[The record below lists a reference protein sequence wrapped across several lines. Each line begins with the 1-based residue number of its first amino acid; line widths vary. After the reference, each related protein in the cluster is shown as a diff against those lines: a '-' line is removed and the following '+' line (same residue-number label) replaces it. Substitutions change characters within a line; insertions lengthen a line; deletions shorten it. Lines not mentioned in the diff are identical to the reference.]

1 MPYVIE
7 FKGLTCGY
15 GDKIVLRDIEL
26 SIGRGQFF
34 GIIGPNGS
42 GKTTMLKAITRL
54 VKPTRGDVFLEGVDM
69 KRLHVNDIARSLA
82 VVSQTMP
89 TLPMTVREFVL
100 LGRIPYYKRF
110 QLFEGS
116 NDGLVAD
123 RAMELTGISRLKD
136 ALMSEM
142 SSGEV
147 QLAFIARGL
156 TQEPKVLLLDEP
168 TSHLDI
174 AHQVGILDLVRRL
187 NRQAGL
193 TVIIILHDLNLASEY
208 CDTIA
213 LIGDGRV
220 RKCGPPAD
228 VLDYQT
234 IEEVYKTVVI
244 VRENPLSGK
253 PFVLIVPEEVK
264 EKWQKGS

>member
-1 MPYVIE
+1 MIE
-7 FKGLTCGY
+7 LRGLTCGY
-15 GDKIVLRDIEL
+15 GDKIVLRDIDL
-26 SIGRGQFF
+26 SIRKGQFF

-54 VKPTRGDVFLEGVDM
+54 VKAAAGDVFLEGVDM

-82 VVSQTMP
+82 VVSQNMP
-89 TLPMTVREFVL
+89 TLPMTVKEFVL

-110 QLFEGS
+110 QFFEGG
-116 NDGLVAD
+116 NDGFIANK
-123 RAMELTGISRLKD
+123 AMELTGIAHLKD

-156 TQEPKVLLLDEP
+156 AQEPKVLLLDEP

-174 AHQVGILDLVRRL
+174 THQVGILDLVRRL

-193 TVIIILHDLNLASEY
+193 TVVIILHDLNLASEY